1 MKLSLIGSVKIDSR
15 WRKKLFI
22 YSLFSLGPILPLLSW
37 RLNIVGKYASFAKK
51 EIFNLDKNA
60 LITIDDD
67 SSYYNIIKSQ
77 IQNSESNLVFFWQE
91 DHWFLCSNNNLFLY
105 LLSEFQ
111 KSEAE
116 VLTISH
122 LMSSWEVKLSLP
134 IVKNNYLYKEYR
146 VDKDSQ
152 KKVWERYPAA
162 YSVGIPAI
170 YKKGIALEILE
181 FNKPYL
187 INTKNPH
194 EYELDRKKG
203 EEFLQKRSFIEM
215 IPTFHVFREIFR
227 FQKVKRAINIKE
239 AFQILK
245 LRERRNF

>member
-1 MKLSLIGSVKIDSR
+1 MKLSLVGSIKIDSR

-22 YSLFSLGPILPLLSW
+22 HSLFSLGPILPLLSW

-51 EIFNLDKNA
+51 KIFNLDKNA

-111 KSEAE
+111 KSDAE

-122 LMSSWEVKLSLP
+122 LTSSWKVKLPLP

-152 KKVWERYPAA
+152 KKVWAKYPAS

-170 YKKGIALEILE
+170 YKKAIALEILE

-194 EYELDRKKG
+194 GYELDRKKG
-203 EEFLQKRSFIEM
+203 EEFLQKRGFIEM
-215 IPTFHVFREIFR
+215 IPTFHVFREVFR
-227 FQKVKRAINIKE
+227 FQRVERAIKIKE

-245 LRERRNF
+245 LREKRNF

>member
-152 KKVWERYPAA
+152 KKVWEMYPAA